1 MKFHLL
7 FVNEIA
13 ASFELDNES
22 IFYAPTP
29 YDVLLDGRKVI
40 SKWERNVF
48 SLYGLE
54 PNRTYE
60 VSIESDVVSFSTKKA
75 ALIAHLK
82 DFPKAV
88 SPADDTLRIQTAL
101 DVLPPHSVLWFDE
114 GTYEVTSLFLR
125 NDLTLYLP
133 KETTVLGNPEVSAYP
148 MFPGEILGNDG
159 EMVQLMT
166 FEGAPQKG
174 MPSLFNGFGI
184 HGVSIVGEGLVDMRA
199 DKSHFWDDVKHLTYA
214 RPHVFFFNRCE
225 DISLLGL
232 SIQNSPCWT
241 IHPYFSKNLGFY
253 DLYLSNPKD
262 TPNTDGINPQ
272 CCSDVSIIGV
282 RFSVGDDCIALKSGK
297 IYIGKTYK
305 TPTERVTIRNCYM
318 HEGHGAIV
326 LGSEAGAG
334 LKDITVERCFFE
346 GTDRGMRIKSRRGRG
361 RDSVIDGIAFRNIKM
376 KDVLT
381 PLVVNMFYF
390 CDPDGKDDWVQD
402 KNKHPVDET
411 TPYLGSFTFDH
422 LDCEDASV
430 ALGFFYGLPE
440 QLIGSIHISNSRFS
454 MKKDA
459 SEGYPAM
466 MCGVGEMKKKGFLF
480 TNVKNVRLENVVA
493 SGYEGEEETLV
504 GVKSFKKT

>member
-22 IFYAPTP
+22 VFFSPAP
-29 YDVLLDGRKVI
+29 YDVYLDGRLVLP
-40 SKWERNVF
+40 KWERNVF

-54 PNRTYE
+54 PNRRYE
-60 VSIESDVVSFSTKKA
+60 VKVDSDSVPFSTKKA
-75 ALIAHLK
+75 TLIAHIK
-82 DFPKAV
+82 DFKSAPNAL
-88 SPADDTLRIQTAL
+88 DDTLRIQTAI
-101 DVLPPHSVLWFDE
+101 DVLPPHSVLWLDE
-114 GTYEVTSLFLR
+114 GTYRVTSLFLR
-125 NDLTLYLP
+125 DDLTLYLP
-133 KETTVLGNPEVSAYP
+133 KGTIVLGNPDVSSYP
-148 MFPGEILGNDG
+148 LFPGELPGTNGKMI
-159 EMVQLMT
+159 QLMT
-166 FEGAPQKG
+166 FEGGPLEG
-174 MPSLFNGFGI
+174 MPSLFNGFGVK
-184 HGVSIVGEGLVDMRA
+184 GVSIVGEGMVDMQA
-199 DKSHFWDDVKHLTYA
+199 DRSHFWDDVKHLRYA
-214 RPHVFFFNRCE
+214 RPHVFFFNKCE

-232 SIQNSPCWT
+232 SIQNSPSWT

-253 DLYLSNPKD
+253 DLYISNPKD

-272 CCSDVSIIGV
+272 CCSDVEIIGV

-305 TPTERVTIRNCYM
+305 TPTERVTIRDCYM

-334 LKDITVERCFFE
+334 LKDITVERCFFD

-361 RDSVIDGIAFRNIKM
+361 RDSVIDGIVFRNIKM

-381 PLVVNMFYF
+381 PLVVSMFYF
-390 CDPDGKDDWVQD
+390 CDPDGKDAWVQD
-402 KNKHPVDET
+402 KGKRPVDET

-440 QLIGSIHISNSRFS
+440 QPIGSILISNSRFS

-459 SEGYPAM
+459 LEGYPAM
-466 MCGVGEMKKKGFLF
+466 MCDVAMMKKKGFLF
-480 TNVKNVRLENVVA
+480 TNVTNVRLDNVIA
-493 SGYEGEEETLV
+493 TGYEGEEETLV
-504 GVKSFKKT
+504 GVESFKKT